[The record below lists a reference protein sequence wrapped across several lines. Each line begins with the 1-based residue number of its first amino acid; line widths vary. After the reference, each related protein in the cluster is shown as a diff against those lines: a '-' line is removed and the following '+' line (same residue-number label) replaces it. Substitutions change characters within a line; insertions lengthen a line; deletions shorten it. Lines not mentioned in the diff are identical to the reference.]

1 MPATSEELHPNN
13 IMRGEENERQNN
25 KLCTYYLNTQLI
37 MIFTY
42 FKKNHLNY
50 QLTRRN
56 N

>member
-1 MPATSEELHPNN
+1 MPATSEQLHPNN
-13 IMRGEENERQNN
+13 IKWGEGNERQNN
-25 KLCTYYLNTQLI
+25 KLGAYYLNTQLI

-50 QLTRRN
+50 QLTRHN